1 MSQKEVNLIQKPHY
15 KQDYLKYFSDIK
27 AHIDKQRDD
36 LKSKIDSYYDELI
49 VNITKIE
56 AECHKRA
63 NNIEKLSKNLRETKK
78 SLDLILGQSATC
90 SLKNKK
96 FETVIIK
103 TNRLKSKLDEK
114 IIEFKKILLSS
125 SELIFEPIQIE
136 ARILFES
143 SNINENISELNGSK
157 GSISCKELVIQ
168 V

>member
-1 MSQKEVNLIQKPHY
+1 MYHKEANLIEKSHNRH
-15 KQDYLKYFSDIK
+15 DLKYFSDVK
-27 AHIDKQRDD
+27 AQVNYQRDD

-49 VNITKIE
+49 ANITKIE

-63 NNIEKLSKNLRETKK
+63 NNIEKLAKNLRDTKK
-78 SLDLILGQSATC
+78 SLDLILRQSATC
-90 SLKNKK
+90 SLNNKK

-103 TNRLKSKLDEK
+103 TNRLKTKLDEK
-114 IIEFKKILLSS
+114 IFEFKKILLNS

-143 SNINENISELNGSK
+143 SNSNVNKTELNGTKEPSD
-157 GSISCKELVIQ
+157 CKDLVIQ